1 MKTARILCRENFGL
15 GVLLLLLL
23 TSYVHQM
30 DRQLLVRSTD
40 GDAFNLKF
48 RFRARRWHCTCLK
61 CLIKKLFLSLR
72 MVPVKVTVAVDCR
85 EMSPRYFYPI
95 ISYAPT
101 IQ

>member
-1 MKTARILCRENFGL
+1 MKTARILCREDFGL

-48 RFRARRWHCTCLK
+48 RFRARRWHVLASEVFDK
-61 CLIKKLFLSLR
+61 E
-72 MVPVKVTVAVDCR
+72 TVSQPEDEGYGCC
-85 EMSPRYFYPI
+85 
-95 ISYAPT
+95 
-101 IQ
+101 